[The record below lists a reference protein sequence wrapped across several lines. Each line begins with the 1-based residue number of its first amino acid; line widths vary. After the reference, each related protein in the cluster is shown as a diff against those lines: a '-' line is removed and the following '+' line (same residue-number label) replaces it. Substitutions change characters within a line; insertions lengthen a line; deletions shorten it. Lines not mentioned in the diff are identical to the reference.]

1 MKTVHSLLLRCIAF
15 VVLIGILSGF
25 PVHAATYYVRPT
37 GSNTNPGTATAPWA
51 TLQHAA
57 NTAVA
62 GDTVLVQPGTYVG
75 AKFSRSGLSSAPIT
89 FRGQPGVVVNAPGS
103 LNTNKD
109 NLWIRNADYII
120 IEGFEVTKAPRSG
133 IAIQGE
139 PTLPTLGIV
148 IRDNYCHHNGRWGIF
163 TGYAQNVVIENNET
177 SYSAAEHGIYV
188 SNSSDNPIICWNL
201 VHHNRAS
208 GIQINADPSLPGDG
222 IVTNALIE
230 ENEAYENGVGG
241 GAAINLASV
250 RNSTIRNNLLY
261 NNHASGIA
269 GWDDG
274 AGTSFG
280 TKNNSF
286 FHNTIV
292 MPADGRFAL
301 VLINGST
308 GNVIK
313 NNILL
318 HTGTRGSIE
327 TDSSSL
333 KSWRSDYNVVNNRF
347 SYDEIFITLAQWRAK
362 TQDAHS
368 ILSPGLPVLFTNAPR
383 ANYHL
388 APGSPAINAGT
399 VVPVT
404 KDLDG
409 NKRPQGSGYDIG
421 ADEVPAPYFP
431 PSRLPVNQS
440 VSPLVSGAG
449 KAIFQD

>member
-1 MKTVHSLLLRCIAF
+1 MKTLHSLFLHCTVSA
-15 VVLIGILSGF
+15 VLVGLLSGV
-25 PVHAATYYVRPT
+25 PSYAATYYVSPS
-37 GSNTNPGTATAPWA
+37 GNNTNPGTAAAPWA

-89 FRGQPGVVVNAPGS
+89 FRGQSGVIVNAPGPF
-103 LNTNKD
+103 NTNND
-109 NLWIRNADYII
+109 NLWIRNANYIV
-120 IEGFEVTKAPRSG
+120 IEDFEVTNAPRSG

-139 PTLPTLGIV
+139 PTLPALGV
-148 IRDNYCHHNGRWGIF
+148 VVRDNYCHHNGRWGIF

-188 SNSSDNPIICWNL
+188 SNSSDNPIIRWNL

-208 GIQINADPSLPGDG
+208 GIQINADPFLAGDG
-222 IVTNALIE
+222 IITNALIE

-280 TKNNSF
+280 TKNNAF
-286 FHNTIV
+286 LHNTIV
-292 MPADGRFAL
+292 MAADGRFAL

-318 HTGTRGSIE
+318 HPGTRGSIE
-327 TDSSSL
+327 TDRSSL
-333 KSWRSDYNVVNNRF
+333 KNWQSDYNVVNNRF
-347 SYDEIFITLAQWRAK
+347 SLGGKFITLAQWRAK
-362 TQDAHS
+362 AQDAHS
-368 ILSPGLPVLFTNAPR
+368 ILSPGLAVVFTNPAG
-383 ANYHL
+383 ADYHL
-388 APGSPAINAGT
+388 ALGSPAINAGM
-399 VVPVT
+399 VVPVVN
-404 KDLDG
+404 DLDG
-409 NKRPQGSGYDIG
+409 TTRPQGSGYDIG
-421 ADEVPAPYFP
+421 AYEV
-431 PSRLPVNQS
+431 S
-440 VSPLVSGAG
+440 VP
-449 KAIFQD
+449 

>member
-1 MKTVHSLLLRCIAF
+1 MKTLHSFFLRCIAST
-15 VVLIGILSGF
+15 VLIGLLSGV
-25 PVHAATYYVRPT
+25 PVHAATYYVSPI
-37 GSNTNPGTATAPWA
+37 GNNTNAGTAAAPWA

-62 GDTVLVQPGTYVG
+62 GDTVLIQPGTYVG
-75 AKFSRSGLSSAPIT
+75 AKFSRSGLSNAPIT
-89 FRGQPGVVVNAPGS
+89 FRGQAGVVVNAPGP

-109 NLWIRNADYII
+109 NLWIRNADHII
-120 IEGFEVTKAPRSG
+120 IEGFEVTNAPRSG

-148 IRDNYCHHNGRWGIF
+148 IRDNHCHHNGRWGIF

-177 SYSAAEHGIYV
+177 SYSAIEHGIYV
-188 SNSSDNPIICWNL
+188 SNSSDNPIIRWNL

-208 GIQINADPSLPGDG
+208 GIQINADPSLAGDG
-222 IVTNALIE
+222 IITNALIE

-274 AGTSFG
+274 AGTTFG

-292 MPADGRFAL
+292 MAADGRFAL

-327 TDSSSL
+327 TDRSSL
-333 KSWRSDYNVVNNRF
+333 KNWKSDYNIVNNRF
-347 SYDEIFITLAQWRAK
+347 SFGGKFITLAQWQAK
-362 TQDAHS
+362 AQDAHS
-368 ILSPGLPVLFTNAPR
+368 ILSPGLPVLFTNAAG

-388 APGSPAINAGT
+388 ALGSPAINTGT
-399 VVPVT
+399 IVPVAN
-404 KDLDG
+404 DLED

-421 ADEVPAPYFP
+421 AYEVPVP
-431 PSRLPVNQS
+431 
-440 VSPLVSGAG
+440 
-449 KAIFQD
+449 

>member
-1 MKTVHSLLLRCIAF
+1 MKTGHSLFLRCTVSA
-15 VVLIGILSGF
+15 VLIGVLSGV
-25 PVHAATYYVRPT
+25 PVHAATYYVSPT
-37 GSNTNPGTATAPWA
+37 GNNTNPGTAVAPWA
-51 TLQHAA
+51 TLQRAA

-62 GDTVLVQPGTYVG
+62 GDTVIVKPGKYVG
-75 AKFSRSGLSSAPIT
+75 AKFSRSGLSNARIT
-89 FRGQPGVVVNAPGS
+89 FRAQAGVIVNAPGP

-109 NLWIRNADYII
+109 NLWIRNADYLV

-188 SNSSDNPIICWNL
+188 SNSSDNPIIRWNL

-208 GIQINADPSLPGDG
+208 GIQINADPFLAGDG
-222 IVTNALIE
+222 IITNALIE
-230 ENEAYENGVGG
+230 ANEAYENGVGG

-274 AGTSFG
+274 AGASFG

-286 FHNTIV
+286 LHNTIV
-292 MPADGRFAL
+292 MPVDGRFAL

-308 GNVIK
+308 GNTIK

-327 TDSSSL
+327 TDRSSL
-333 KSWRSDYNVVNNRF
+333 SNWKSDYNIVNNRF
-347 SYDEIFITLAQWRAK
+347 AYDETFITLAQWRAK

-368 ILSPGLPVLFTNAPR
+368 ILSPGLPVLFVKA
-383 ANYHL
+383 AGADYHL
-388 APGSPAINAGT
+388 ALGSPAINAGT

-409 NKRPQGSGYDIG
+409 KKRPQGSGYDIG
-421 ADEVPAPYFP
+421 AYEVPAP
-431 PSRLPVNQS
+431 
-440 VSPLVSGAG
+440 
-449 KAIFQD
+449 